1 MFNTKAMNT
10 VKYILNE
17 VKDKIKKEE
26 ISEIRVKQ
34 KNDKFTVELYNLVSD
49 EYDERCEVIEL
60 PKRDY
65 DFIETQFLSILPE
78 NDKMITCTF
87 IIEEVN

>member
-1 MFNTKAMNT
+1 MFNTNAMST

-17 VKDKIKKEE
+17 VKDKIKKEK

-49 EYDERCEVIEL
+49 EYDERCEIIEL
-60 PKRDY
+60 PKKDY
-65 DFIETQFLSILPE
+65 EFIETQFLSILSE
-78 NDKMITCTF
+78 NDKMVTCSF
-87 IIEEVN
+87 IMRGIS